1 MPGES
6 PSYINDQER
15 LQLLRAL
22 RESEILRELAE
33 LLASSLDLEHIL
45 QVLVKRTTQVCE
57 VQRCAIWLLGDD
69 RKVLRPVIY
78 HLTSPRI
85 NPNMI
90 QAADRIWHHST
101 LQIENPFI
109 HRLLTEKGMIFLND
123 QRAEESMRPSAETFL
138 VRSILYIALVR
149 EGRPVGMMSLDN
161 PGETGIFSEEQQ
173 QLARAIAQQAAMA
186 IDNAQLYQQAQTQRR
201 RAEQLIERSQ
211 AIYEVAMA
219 VNSGEDLPTVL
230 EIATQHLVRGL
241 GAEGSTT
248 LLLDG
253 GMLHPV
259 DSTGL
264 LGEQSE
270 SHTAAL
276 ADLPYCQQAATT
288 GLPLFV
294 AARRL
299 GVAELLWYHKF
310 EIDNAMVIPLM
321 VGARHK
327 EGQEAHRCVGF
338 IFVNY
343 HDPDHSAPK
352 GHYAFA
358 QDIAAQCALAIEKA
372 HLLQRAHQAA
382 VLATERANTLNAIF
396 HAMTDAI
403 TVLNQDGQ
411 VLMRNSAAAIFM
423 GEPLHSRERL
433 HEVYKR
439 HPASTLH
446 GQQISEEDFALIRAL
461 RGERIRGERISLTR
475 ADGQERV
482 IEINVAP
489 MFNGTRKQVGIVS
502 AFRDITEQV
511 RIEQHI
517 RQALETM
524 LHMAEA
530 VSGITDIQDILSSVL
545 EMALTALNCQ
555 QGVVQLRDEEQDTF
569 IPLLTLSS
577 SAQAEDRQ
585 HLSEQKQ
592 WLAAEIHQRRDYL
605 AQLHQGHAILINSE
619 RYTHLFAS
627 TRQDPPPPGKGLLTL
642 VAPITHNNRLFGLIW
657 LDHLLPVEHSE
668 TESAPGLPLES
679 FSIWDMAIIEG
690 MAQLA
695 GLAMEQARW
704 QQEALN
710 ARTNET
716 AMREANALKD
726 EFLAITAHEF
736 RTPLTLILAHA
747 QVGQRVLRRTPNQD
761 QSTRLTE
768 NLSIIEAQTRH
779 LTNIVNTFLEATQI
793 NRGQLVLTLEEVDLA
808 AIAQQAVHSHSTS
821 STMHHISCHI
831 EPCGQPYLVMGDSAR
846 LLQVVANLLQ
856 NAIKYSPQGEPI
868 TLSVQRYTQDG
879 PDGRQAIIEACV
891 ADRGIGVPS
900 DAQPRLFE
908 RFYRAPNIQISKAR
922 GVGLGLYV
930 VAELLHMQGGTIRV
944 ESSGVPGE
952 GSRFIF
958 TLPALESQTNGN
970 D

>member
-1 MPGES
+1 MSGES

-33 LLASSLDLEHIL
+33 LLASSLDLDHIL
-45 QVLVKRTTQVCE
+45 QVLVRRTTQVCE
-57 VQRCAIWLLGDD
+57 VERCAIWLLGED
-69 RKVLRPVIY
+69 RQELQPVIY
-78 HLTSPRI
+78 HLISPRI
-85 NPNMI
+85 NPNML
-90 QAADRIWHHST
+90 QAADHIWYHSM
-101 LQIENPFI
+101 LQVENPFI
-109 HRLLTEKGMIFLND
+109 HRLLTEKDMIFLHD
-123 QRAEESMRPSAETFL
+123 QRDEESMRPSAETFL
-138 VRSILYIALVR
+138 VRSILYIPLVR

-161 PGETGIFSEEQQ
+161 PGETSAFSEEQQ

-186 IDNAQLYQQAQTQRR
+186 IDNAQLYRQAQTQRR

-211 AIYEVAMA
+211 AIYQVAMA
-219 VNSGEDLPTVL
+219 VNSGEDLPVVL

-248 LLLDG
+248 VLLDG
-253 GMLHPV
+253 GMLHSV
-259 DSTGL
+259 DSAGP
-264 LGEQSE
+264 LGEHGE
-270 SHTAAL
+270 SLTAAL
-276 ADLPYCQQAATT
+276 ADLPYCQQAVTT

-299 GVAELLWYHKF
+299 GVAELLWYHKL
-310 EIDNAMVIPLM
+310 EIENAMVIPLM
-321 VGARHK
+321 VGAMHK

-338 IFVNY
+338 IFVSY
-343 HDPDHSAPK
+343 HDPDHHPAK

-382 VLATERANTLNAIF
+382 ILATERAHTLNAIF
-396 HAMTDAI
+396 HAMSDAI

-439 HPASTLH
+439 HPAYTLH
-446 GQQISEEDFALIRAL
+446 GQQIPEEEFALIRAL
-461 RGERIRGERISLTR
+461 RGERIRGERISITR

-489 MFNGTRKQVGIVS
+489 MFNGARKQVGIVS
-502 AFRDITEQV
+502 AFRDITQQV
-511 RIEQHI
+511 RLEQHI
-517 RQALETM
+517 RQALEIM
-524 LHMAEA
+524 LRMAEA
-530 VSGITDIQDILSSVL
+530 VSGITDIQDILRSVL
-545 EMALTALNCQ
+545 EMALSALHCQ
-555 QGVVQLRDEEQDTF
+555 QGVVQLRDEEQNTF
-569 IPLLTLSS
+569 IPLLALSP
-577 SAQAEDRQ
+577 SAQAKDRQ

-592 WLAAEIHQRRDYL
+592 WLAAEIHRRRDYL

-619 RYTHLFAS
+619 RHAHLLAS
-627 TRQDPPPPGKGLLTL
+627 AQQGPSSSAKELLTL
-642 VAPITHNNRLFGLIW
+642 VAPITHNNHLFGLIW
-657 LDHLLPVEHSE
+657 LDHVVPHPT

-710 ARTNET
+710 ARTNEA

-747 QVGQRVLRRTPNQD
+747 QVGQRVLHRTSDQD

-768 NLSIIEAQTRH
+768 NLSIIEAQTHH

-793 NRGQLVLTLEEVDLA
+793 NRGQLVLNLEEVNLA
-808 AIAQQAVHSHSTS
+808 AIVQQAVLSHSTS
-821 STMHHISCHI
+821 STMHHIACHI
-831 EPCGQPYLVMGDSAR
+831 EPCGQPYLVLGDSAR
-846 LLQVVANLLQ
+846 LLQVIANLIQ
-856 NAIKYSPQGEPI
+856 NALKSSPPGEPI
-868 TLSVQRYTQDG
+868 TLSLRRCEQGASADG
-879 PDGRQAIIEACV
+879 QAVVEVCIE
-891 ADRGIGVPS
+891 DRGIGVPS
-900 DAQPRLFE
+900 DAQPHLFE

-930 VAELLHMQGGTIRV
+930 VAELLRMQGGSIRV
-944 ESSGVPGE
+944 ESSGIPGE

-958 TLPALESQTNGN
+958 TLPALESQTSNN